1 MSFGTRTGQTD
12 WGRYK
17 DTLLRNSDV
26 RKFNDIYRQILSG
39 KPAQRESLEDWL
51 AARYAARELVPEM
64 RRVAPESDITFE
76 QVGDVPHFE
85 IDPAARLVRHVA
97 RCAGANDPGCY
108 VAFGSEA
115 GLFQRAGIPAVL
127 CGPGHIEQ
135 AHKPDEFVSLD
146 QVARCE
152 EFMRRLCEAS
162 PSDA

>member
-1 MSFGTRTGQTD
+1 MRYLPTTD
-12 WGRYK
+12 PER
-17 DTLLRNSDV
+17 LLAEV
-26 RKFNDIYRQILSG
+26 RD
-39 KPAQRESLEDWL
+39 
-51 AARYAARELVPEM
+51 YAARELVPEM